1 MSEKM
6 SEQQGRRE
14 EFEVA
19 GENLLAKVRELI
31 HEGNVRRISIRNE
44 EGDTLLEI
52 PLTAGVAA
60 TALTAALAPILVP
73 IAALAALL
81 SRATVVVERRDA

>member
-1 MSEKM
+1 MSEK
-6 SEQQGRRE
+6 QTQHE
-14 EFEVA
+14 EFEVP
-19 GENLLAKVRELI
+19 GEHLLAKVRELL

-44 EGDTLLEI
+44 DGDTLLEV
-52 PLTAGVAA
+52 PLSAGVAA

>member
-1 MSEKM
+1 MSER
-6 SEQQGRRE
+6 QGQHE

-19 GENLLAKVRELI
+19 GEHLLAKVRELI
-31 HEGNVRRISIRNE
+31 HEGNVRRISIRSE